1 MKSMIYRT
9 KGALGMPAAVVD
21 FILFILVSQLM
32 KPQGISVISPSLQK
46 ILWPQ
51 FGNEIAYIF
60 IVAAGFLA
68 LSMRRKCDQAFLV
81 ALCFPLVSGLLTVIR
96 GLSVFGWLRN
106 YSSAIIALLILQ
118 ICRYDLIRLIRV
130 LRVYLEILIIINLI
144 YIILYPTG
152 AYEGDVYSYY
162 NWFLGYKSS
171 LQCYMVP
178 CICLEWLDS
187 CYSKKSIRF
196 ITMLFIGVTETI
208 LSHNAMLSMGMII
221 LTLFIVFRLYELKP
235 LRSGYLY
242 IVIVILV
249 NVIFVFFIALL
260 GKLSI
265 FQALLDIFNKTMT
278 LSSRASVI
286 WPKTLQMIADN
297 PVFGHG
303 VYLAKSY
310 DRIFGKAGF
319 SHAHN
324 QFLQVLLDGG
334 VFLLVIFFG
343 WLLYVCRRLGR
354 NKDLRSSKIF
364 VFFLFEILLMATVE
378 VYIFGPTY
386 FATWLV
392 LYLSMYTYDIDRQ
405 YRSALMNS
413 SNLLNDQLRR
423 E

>member
-9 KGALGMPAAVVD
+9 KGALGMPDIVVD
-21 FILFILVSQLM
+21 LILFILISQLM
-32 KPQGISVISPSLQK
+32 KPQGISAISPSLQK

-51 FGNEIAYIF
+51 FGNEIAYI
-60 IVAAGFLA
+60 IIATVGILA
-68 LSMRRKCDQAFLV
+68 LLVRRRTDQAFMV
-81 ALCFPLVSGLLTVIR
+81 ALCFPLVAGLLTVIQ
-96 GLSVFGWLRN
+96 GSSVFGWLRN
-106 YSSAIIALLILQ
+106 YSSAIIALLMIQ
-118 ICRYDLIRLIRV
+118 ICKYDLIRLIRV
-130 LRVYLEILIIINLI
+130 LRTYLEIVIIINLI

-152 AYEGDVYSYY
+152 AYEGSVYSHY

-187 CYSKKSIRF
+187 RYSKKSIRF
-196 ITMLFIGVTETI
+196 ITMLFIGVAETI
-208 LSHNAMLSMGMII
+208 LSHNAMLSVGMIL

-235 LRSGYLY
+235 LQNGYLY
-242 IVIVILV
+242 IVLVILV
-249 NVIFVFFIALL
+249 NVMFVFFIALL
-260 GKLSI
+260 SKMPI
-265 FQALLDIFNKTMT
+265 FQAFLGIFNKTMT
-278 LSSRASVI
+278 LSSRASII
-286 WPKTLQMIADN
+286 WPKTLQLIAEN

-303 VYLAKSY
+303 VYLAKNY

-334 VFLLVIFFG
+334 VFLLVIFFY
-343 WLLYVCRRLGR
+343 WLFYVCRRLGR
-354 NKDLRSSKIF
+354 NKDLWSSQVF

-392 LYLSMYTYDIDRQ
+392 LYLCMYTDDIDCQ
-405 YRSALMNS
+405 YRSPLVNPL
-413 SNLLNDQLRR
+413 NLLIAQPWRG
-423 E
+423 